1 MPYVERGVV
10 KSKRSIWRLRTLADF
25 FWAIVNIIGVY
36 FATMFS
42 EEKSD
47 TYRKGKAS
55 GKKWD
60 GGGPGGPGSGPS
72 GGGPRGPARGLDNV
86 RGIDHIPFLPVV
98 PAVAE
103 GLEISLSICNGVLN
117 ACGVWEIGGYCV
129 QTNSGFPSSAGE
141 KKVVKMVSI

>member
-86 RGIDHIPFLPVV
+86 RGIDHSSV
-98 PAVAE
+98 PA
-103 GLEISLSICNGVLN
+103 
-117 ACGVWEIGGYCV
+117 CGSCCG
-129 QTNSGFPSSAGE
+129 
-141 KKVVKMVSI
+141 

>member
-10 KSKRSIWRLRTLADF
+10 KSKRSIWRLRTIADF

-86 RGIDHIPFLPVV
+86 RGIDHKPKVGDYIKHKIRKLQILQV
-98 PAVAE
+98 
-103 GLEISLSICNGVLN
+103 CVLD
-117 ACGVWEIGGYCV
+117 
-129 QTNSGFPSSAGE
+129 QSATYPL
-141 KKVVKMVSI
+141 

>member
-1 MPYVERGVV
+1 MECNGIDQNETRYGARVHEFPNWKQSTFKPITGVV

-86 RGIDHIPFLPVV
+86 PFLPVV

-117 ACGVWEIGGYCV
+117 AWY
-129 QTNSGFPSSAGE
+129 QF
-141 KKVVKMVSI
+141 MLF